1 MDESSNALRTLFEI
15 LYNFSPSFLSPR
27 PFNLRF
33 TSVFSLSQP
42 LKQVQ
47 ARYPASIYDGYLHG
61 VTWLGVSTMMQWPYG
76 YNIGASSS

>member
-15 LYNFSPSFLSPR
+15 IYNFSLSFFSPQ

-33 TSVFSLSQP
+33 TSVFSLSQS

-47 ARYPASIYDGYLHG
+47 PHYPASTYDGYLHG
-61 VTWLGVSTMMQWPYG
+61 FTLLGVSTMMQWPYG